1 MFDFHEKRK
10 IKSFLYSKPVIFGLF
25 FIALVMSVTVYD
37 RYVVA
42 KEMEGKLEAKRTEL
56 AHLKQRAEVLDA
68 KVKYLEDERGIEEE
82 LRNRFDVAREGEQ
95 VVVLIDPKKA
105 DLKEASSVPS
115 KEVSEHEV
123 SEKSFWDYFRFW
135 ETE

>member
-25 FIALVMSVTVYD
+25 LIAIVMSVTVYD

-42 KEMEGKLEAKRTEL
+42 KEMEGKLETKRAEL
-56 AHLKQRAEVLDA
+56 ELLKQRAEVLDA

-82 LRNRFDVAREGEQ
+82 LRNRFDVARQGEQ
-95 VVVLIDPKKA
+95 VVVLIDPKRG
-105 DLKEASSVPS
+105 DVKETSTTPD
-115 KEVSEHEV
+115 KEETENIE
-123 SEKSFWDYFRFW
+123 EKSFWSILKFW
-135 ETE
+135 Q

>member
-10 IKSFLYSKPVIFGLF
+10 IKSFLYSRPVISVLF
-25 FIALVMSVTVYD
+25 FIAIGMSVTVYD

-42 KEMEGKLEAKRTEL
+42 KEMEGKLEVKRAEL
-56 AHLKQRAEVLDA
+56 GQLKQRAEVLNA

-95 VVVLIDPKKA
+95 VVVLIDPKRQEY
-105 DLKEASSVPS
+105 KEASSAPS
-115 KEVSEHEV
+115 IEDSRQDE
-123 SEKSFWDYFRFW
+123 EKTFFSFLKFW
-135 ETE
+135 SDE

>member
-10 IKSFLYSKPVIFGLF
+10 IKSFLYSKPVIFALF
-25 FIALVMSVTVYD
+25 FIAIVMSATVYD

-42 KEMEGKLEAKRTEL
+42 KEMEGKLETKRAEL
-56 AHLKQRAEVLDA
+56 EHLKQRAQTLDA

-95 VVVLIDPKKA
+95 VVVLIDPKKTDMKA
-105 DLKEASSVPS
+105 TGSLPQKE
-115 KEVSEHEV
+115 EQEHRE
-123 SEKSFWDYFRFW
+123 EKSFFSFLTFW
-135 ETE
+135 SNE

>member
-10 IKSFLYSKPVIFGLF
+10 IKSVLYSKPIIFTLF
-25 FIALVMSVTVYD
+25 FIAIVMSVTVYD

-42 KEMEGKLEAKRTEL
+42 KEMEEKLEARRTEL
-56 AHLKQRAEVLDA
+56 EHLKQRAEVLDA

-95 VVVLIDPKKA
+95 VVVLVDPKTQGQKQ
-105 DLKEASSVPS
+105 ASATP
-115 KEVSEHEV
+115 EEEHREQESE
-123 SEKSFWDYFRFW
+123 EKSFWESIMFW
-135 ETE
+135 R

>member
-25 FIALVMSVTVYD
+25 FIAIVMSITVYD

-42 KEMEGKLEAKRTEL
+42 KEMEGKLEAKRAEL
-56 AHLKQRAEVLDA
+56 EHLKQRAEVLDA

-82 LRNRFDVAREGEQ
+82 LRNRFDVARQGEQ
-95 VVVLIDPKKA
+95 VVVLIDPKKTES
-105 DLKEASSVPS
+105 KEASTVPN
-115 KEVSEHEV
+115 KEESEHDE
-123 SEKSFWDYFRFW
+123 EKSFFSFLKFWD
-135 ETE
+135 

>member
-10 IKSFLYSKPVIFGLF
+10 IKSVLYSKPVIFSLF
-25 FIALVMSVTVYD
+25 LVAIVMSVTVYD

-56 AHLKQRAEVLDA
+56 EHLKQRAQTLDA

-82 LRNRFDVAREGEQ
+82 LRNRFDVARQGEQ
-95 VVVLIDPKKA
+95 VVVLIDPRKT
-105 DLKEASSVPS
+105 DMKEASSVPS
-115 KEVSEHEV
+115 KEESEHEV
-123 SEKSFWDYFRFW
+123 EEKSFLDYLKFW
-135 ETE
+135 E

>member
-10 IKSFLYSKPVIFGLF
+10 IKSLLYSKVVIFGLF
-25 FIALVMSVTVYD
+25 LIAIVTSVAVYD

-42 KEMEGKLEAKRTEL
+42 EEMEQKLEAKQAEL
-56 AHLKQRAEVLDA
+56 SHLKQRAQALES

-95 VVVLIDPKKA
+95 VVVLIDQKKTGNE
-105 DLKEASSVPS
+105 EASSVPNS
-115 KEVSEHEV
+115 IVPESIPTEVS
-123 SEKSFWDYFRFW
+123 FWHALKFW
-135 ETE
+135 E